1 MNVLSLFDGIS
12 CGRIA
17 LERVGIKVD
26 NYFASEIKE
35 DALKVSKDNW
45 KDIIQLGDVRNIRT
59 TELSK
64 LPKIDLLLFGSPCQ
78 DLSNAMKNRKGLT
91 GSKSVLF
98 YEALRILR
106 EIKPTYFLMENVAT
120 MKKEDRDIISKEL
133 GVEPILINSS
143 LVSAQLRKRLYWT
156 NIPNVNLP
164 KDKEILLKNIITS
177 GFVNKSKS
185 RTINVSEA
193 RPVVNK
199 EKLVRRYKT
208 TGMVTLVFEDKDFS
222 TKSARIFNQTELERL
237 QTLPEGY
244 TKCLDRNSAA
254 GVIGDG
260 WTIDV
265 IAHIL
270 SKLKVMEVKQ
280 EAMQSEAPF
289 LPSLKSWVSCL
300 ILYDD
305 DLMVLCDD
313 CHNNAHAD
321 LHLGT
326 VSNPYC
332 PMCNARMTQRG
343 NMMVCV
349 CGTTIEPKR

>member
-12 CGRIA
+12 GGRIA

-26 NYFASEIKE
+26 NYFSSEIKE
-35 DALKVSKDNW
+35 EAIKVSKANYP
-45 KDIIQLGDVRNIRT
+45 DIIQLGDVLNLRT

-120 MKKEDRDIISKEL
+120 MKKEDKDIISKEL

-156 NIPNVNLP
+156 NIPNVSLP
-164 KDKEILLKNIITS
+164 VDKGIELQSILTSGKTDRKKARAILESESRPCVSKDKLY
-177 GFVNKSKS
+177 
-185 RTINVSEA
+185 
-193 RPVVNK
+193 
-199 EKLVRRYKT
+199 RRYKIGGFIT
-208 TGMVTLVFEDKDFS
+208 IVFEGEFNELDKI
-222 TKSARIFNQTELERL
+222 RVLNQTELERL
-237 QTLPEGY
+237 QTLKEGY
-244 TKCLDRNSAA
+244 TKCLNRNLAA

-265 IAHIL
+265 IAHII
-270 SKLKVMEVKQ
+270 KPLKEV
-280 EAMQSEAPF
+280 
-289 LPSLKSWVSCL
+289 
-300 ILYDD
+300 YND
-305 DLMVLCDD
+305 
-313 CHNNAHAD
+313 
-321 LHLGT
+321 
-326 VSNPYC
+326 
-332 PMCNARMTQRG
+332 
-343 NMMVCV
+343 
-349 CGTTIEPKR
+349 

>member
-12 CGRIA
+12 CGMIA
-17 LERVGIKVD
+17 LERVGLGVD
-26 NYFASEIKE
+26 NYYASEIKE
-35 DALKVSKDNW
+35 DALKVSKANYPN
-45 KDIIQLGDVRNIRT
+45 IIQLGDVRNLRT

-120 MKKEDRDIISKEL
+120 MKKKDKDIISKEL

-156 NIPNVNLP
+156 NIPDVDLP
-164 KDKEILLKNIITS
+164 KDTDSELQMILQS
-177 GFVNKSKS
+177 GKTDRKKARAILESES
-185 RTINVSEA
+185 RPCVKKD
-193 RPVVNK
+193 R
-199 EKLVRRYKT
+199 LFHRYKVGGFIT
-208 TGMVTLVFEDKDFS
+208 VVFEGEFSEIDKI
-222 TKSARIFNQTELERL
+222 RVLNQVELERL

-244 TKCLDRNSAA
+244 TKVLDRNRAA

-260 WTIDV
+260 WTVNV
-265 IAHIL
+265 ITHIL

-280 EAMQSEAPF
+280 EAMQSEARH
-289 LPSLKSWVSCL
+289 SSQ
-300 ILYDD
+300 
-305 DLMVLCDD
+305 
-313 CHNNAHAD
+313 A
-321 LHLGT
+321 
-326 VSNPYC
+326 
-332 PMCNARMTQRG
+332 
-343 NMMVCV
+343 
-349 CGTTIEPKR
+349 